1 MVNNKSNGIT
11 IISIILACVAFFF
24 LIMAVIP
31 LYTVH
36 NTKLVGSPQSVQLPE
51 QTVSPTTTPASSP
64 TPITITDDYGRTVTI
79 NEYPQRII
87 SLSPAHTEILF
98 ALGLG
103 DRIVGVSDYSN
114 YPTEALTK
122 PNVGA
127 YDTPNLEVIIAQEPD
142 LVLATEEH
150 EAETQQLESRGIIV
164 FASNPLTV
172 SEVLDTIITI
182 GKITGTDEA
191 AAALTADM
199 RQRMDAITA
208 KTSQLTAEERPRVF
222 FPIWH
227 DPIWTVGSGTFHDEL
242 IQMAGGVNI
251 AGELSGYVDMSL
263 EAVIDANPQVIIAGV
278 GMGEGTDLTLQ
289 FMQTDDRLAGTDAR
303 INGKVY
309 SADMDIVSRPGPR
322 LVEALET
329 FFRLIHPEL
338 Q

>member
-1 MVNNKSNGIT
+1 VNNKSNGIT
-11 IISIILACVAFFF
+11 TISVVLACVVFFF

-31 LYTVH
+31 FYSIT
-36 NTKLVGSPQSVQLPE
+36 NTKLVGSSQSVQIPAQE
-51 QTVSPTTTPASSP
+51 AAQTPTSSPTP

-103 DRIVGVSDYSN
+103 DRIVGVSDYSD
-114 YPTEALTK
+114 YPPEALTK
-122 PNVGA
+122 PNVGS
-127 YDTPNLEVIIAQEPD
+127 YDTPNIEVIIAQEPD

-150 EAETQQLESRGIIV
+150 EAETQQLEDRGITV
-164 FASNPLTV
+164 FATNPQTV
-172 SEVLDTIITI
+172 SEVLETIVTI
-182 GKITGTDEA
+182 GKITGKDEEA
-191 AAALTADM
+191 NALVDDM
-199 RQRMDAITA
+199 QQRMDAITA
-208 KTSQLTAEERPRVF
+208 KTSQLTAEQRPRVF

-263 EAVIDANPQVIIAGV
+263 ESVIDANPQVIIAGV
-278 GMGEGTDLTLQ
+278 GMGEGADLTFQ
-289 FMQTDDRLAGTDAR
+289 FMETDDRLAGTDAR
-303 INGKVY
+303 INGNVY